1 MIPWTAR
8 PNRICI
14 TIWCLFSASR
24 GSNRIFTYPAIDEEG
39 NVSPCD
45 LPDGNEQQ
53 LYQYLESIGPQPLQT
68 APLALPIDC
77 YLRIYLQSI
86 DLG

>member
-53 LYQYLESIGPQPLQT
+53 LYQYLESIGPHCSRCLST
-68 APLALPIDC
+68 TCITN
-77 YLRIYLQSI
+77 
-86 DLG
+86 